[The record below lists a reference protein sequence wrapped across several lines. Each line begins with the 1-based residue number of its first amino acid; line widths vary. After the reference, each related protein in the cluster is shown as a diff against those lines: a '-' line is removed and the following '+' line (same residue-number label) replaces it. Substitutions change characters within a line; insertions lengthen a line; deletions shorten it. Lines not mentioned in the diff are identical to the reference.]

1 MTAMNDETLQTVNE
15 RARLA
20 FLKWIPL
27 YEKQKPFQVFTSLPL
42 GVPSTNLVFE
52 DEELD
57 IRNMRG
63 QEHHFKLDEHAFQ
76 LCKADTHFTAFND
89 AAQIEE
95 VYLPAV
101 RVLIK
106 EHVQGADKIVFFD
119 WRVGLRLVSCFICT
133 GFALLEPES
142 A

>member
-1 MTAMNDETLQTVNE
+1 MFFMMAINSDISQTVNE

-20 FLKWIPL
+20 FLKWVPL
-27 YEKQKPFQVFTSLPL
+27 YEKQKPFQVFTGLPL

-57 IRNMRG
+57 IRDMRG

-76 LCKADTHFTAFND
+76 LCKADMHFTAFND

-101 RVLIK
+101 RTLIK

-119 WRVGLRLVSCFICT
+119 WRVG
-133 GFALLEPES
+133 
-142 A
+142 

>member
-1 MTAMNDETLQTVNE
+1 MSSASAMNSDVLQTEKE

-52 DEELD
+52 EEVELD
-57 IRNMRG
+57 IQNIRG
-63 QEHHFKLDEHAFQ
+63 QEHRFKLDEHAFQ
-76 LCKADTHFTAFND
+76 LCKNNIRFTAFDD

-95 VYLPAV
+95 AYLPAV
-101 RVLIK
+101 KTLIE

-119 WRVGLRLVSCFICT
+119 WRVGWTLI
-133 GFALLEPES
+133 
-142 A
+142 

>member
-1 MTAMNDETLQTVNE
+1 MSSMSAMNSDILQTVKE

-52 DEELD
+52 EEVELD
-57 IRNMRG
+57 IQDMRG
-63 QEHHFKLDEHAFQ
+63 QEHRFKLDEHAFQ
-76 LCKADTHFTAFND
+76 LCKADMHFTAFND

-101 RVLIK
+101 RTLIE
-106 EHVQGADKIVFFD
+106 EHIQGADKIVFFD
-119 WRVGLRLVSCFICT
+119 WRVGCFLI
-133 GFALLEPES
+133 
-142 A
+142 